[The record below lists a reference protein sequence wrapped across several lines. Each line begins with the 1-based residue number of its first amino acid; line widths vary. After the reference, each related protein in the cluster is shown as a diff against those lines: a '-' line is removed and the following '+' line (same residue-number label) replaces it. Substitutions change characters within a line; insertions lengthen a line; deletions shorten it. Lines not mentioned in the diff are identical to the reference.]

1 MPGLELPM
9 TALRDECRLSLPAMG
24 STVEVVLLD
33 APPGSDAWVR
43 TRLSALERA
52 WSRFDQRSELV
63 ALNRRAGGAPV
74 PASDLLRTAVDAS
87 LQLWRATDGWFDPT
101 TLRALE
107 WAGYDRSFTEVRSR
121 SGSAACVG
129 SPPATPTPLG
139 VIVDDDRGTITLP
152 AGVTLDLGGVGK
164 GLAADLLA
172 TELMERGSSG
182 VLVSVGGDIA
192 VAGTGPDGGWRIPVV
207 DPTDGHRV
215 RWVVPIESGA
225 IVQSNR
231 LVRQWRAGDEH
242 CHHLIDPSTSLPS
255 RSGIA
260 AAVVVSD
267 RAWWAEGVAKAAL
280 LAGAAA
286 GSSLIG
292 RLAKAGW
299 LVRDNGTVTL
309 AGQVAVGRAA

>member
-9 TALRDECRLSLPAMG
+9 TASRDECRFSFPAMG

-33 APPGSDAWVR
+33 APPGSDAWVL

-52 WSRFDQRSELV
+52 WSRFDPRSELV

-107 WAGYDRSFTEVRSR
+107 WAGYDRSFTEVRSG

-192 VAGTGPDGGWRIPVV
+192 VAGTGPNGGWRIPVV

-225 IVQSNR
+225 IVQSNSV
-231 LVRQWRAGDEH
+231 VRRWRAGDEH
-242 CHHLIDPSTSLPS
+242 CHHLIDPSTSRPS

-286 GSSLIG
+286 GSALIG
-292 RLAKAGW
+292 RLAQAGW

-309 AGQVAVGRAA
+309 AGRVAVGRAA